1 MATRCWLALGLVL
14 ALAAPATAQEAKPVK
29 LEWKFEKDKTFYQ
42 TLTTEATQTVKLSG
56 RDVSRKNKQTYFL
69 SWTPT
74 KQEDKYWFLKMKV
87 EGLRLDIDGG
97 DDKVTYDSTRD
108 DNPPSP
114 LSNFFKELSRA
125 EFTVKLNSE
134 MQTTNVEGA
143 DKLIEALGK
152 ASPQMK
158 LMVTEFFSP
167 GAVRQLAD
175 AAFPALPGK
184 EVKKGDTWTRQN
196 SLMVGPLGTY
206 EAKYTYTAEGPD
218 KDANVEKIGVK
229 VELTYKKP
237 LESVGRQPIEVKSAD
252 FKTAEGS
259 GTVEFRKDKGRAEK
273 SDLKLTLKGKL
284 SIVVGG
290 TATDVEVDQT
300 LTTTVITSDE
310 DTLKKK

>member
-1 MATRCWLALGLVL
+1 MATRRWLALGLVL

-56 RDVSRKNKQTYFL
+56 RDVTRKNKQTYYL

-97 DDKVTYDSTRD
+97 DDKVTFDSTRD
-108 DNPPSP
+108 DNPPGP

-125 EFTVKLNSE
+125 EFTLKLNAE
-134 MQTTNVEGA
+134 MQSSGVEGA

-158 LMVTEFFSP
+158 LLVIEVFSP
-167 GAVRQLAD
+167 GAVRQLTD

-184 EVKKGDTWTRQN
+184 EVKKGDTWKRQN
-196 SLMVGPLGTY
+196 GLILGPLGTY
-206 EAKYTYTAEGPD
+206 EATYTYTAEGPD

-237 LESVGRQPIEVKSAD
+237 SESVGRQPIEVKSAD

-273 SDLKLTLKGKL
+273 SNVTLTLKGKL
-284 SIVVGG
+284 NIVVGG
-290 TATDVEVDQT
+290 TATDVEADQT

-310 DTLKKK
+310 DPLKKK